1 MSSVLP
7 RPFLLTEAASVN
19 LNLSG
24 DLSSLSGEK
33 ENGTGTNSQTATT
46 FRTPTKEDD
55 SDSSDGPPV
64 GLGWTIASRCPR
76 PDGANRQKVRR
87 KVRRTV
93 TGPKAAE
100 NEKFENETTATTIGI
115 AQKAGFKLKRK
126 KNVDEDDELVPKNLK
141 WKKNV
146 DEDDEGQESSES
158 DWGENYA

>member
-1 MSSVLP
+1 M
-7 RPFLLTEAASVN
+7 N

-76 PDGANRQKVRR
+76 PDGANPNRKKVRR

-141 WKKNV
+141 WKKHV